1 MINAQRLDE
10 GSPLVI
16 PIVRMG
22 NEPSFDPLDDFYACC
37 SQWFFTTTW
46 DGIVL
51 RLSAPLARV
60 LGPEVQKETRLADRV
75 HPDDQLSFAAAWT
88 RIDEAAEPTPF
99 HFRLQGSDGAC
110 RRVSCS
116 ARRSKTSESVHGSL
130 QESGPELEPADTKIE
145 REAKILRILQ
155 DNLPIITWEIDQKG
169 IFTHHQGRGLAA
181 VGLQAGQF
189 LGLNVFELYAQNE
202 EAVGGIHRSLA
213 GELVHLFS
221 TAHDVSLES
230 WDIPVRDEHGEVTG
244 VVGITLDLSEA
255 KRAEKELREKLALI
269 QRQQLV
275 IRSLSMPIIEV
286 WDKVLTL
293 PLLGVVDSTRAAEVM
308 ENLLEQ
314 VSLKGAR
321 FAILDLTGVEA
332 VDTSSASHL
341 LKVIQAIRLLGAESV
356 ITGIQPG
363 VARTMV
369 VLGVNLASVVT
380 LATLRDGLRYCI
392 KRMSDRPA

>member
-1 MINAQRLDE
+1 
-10 GSPLVI
+10 VI

-22 NEPSFDPLDDFYACC
+22 TDLSSDPLDDFYACC
-37 SQWFFTTTW
+37 SQWFFTATR

-75 HPDDQLSFAAAWT
+75 HPDDRPAFAAAWA
-88 RIDEAAEPTPF
+88 RIDEDAEPTPF
-99 HFRLQGSDGAC
+99 HFRLQGADGGF

-116 ARRSKTSESVHGSL
+116 ARRSPTSRDVHGSL
-130 QESGPELEPADTKIE
+130 QESGPALEPAETKFE
-145 REAKILRILQ
+145 REAKLLHVLQ
-155 DNLPIITWEIDQKG
+155 DNLPIAVWAIDPQG
-169 IFTHHQGRGLAA
+169 IFTHHQGKGVEAA
-181 VGLQAGQF
+181 GLQAGQL
-189 LGLNVFELYAQNE
+189 LGLNVFDLYGQNA
-202 EAVGGIHRSLA
+202 EAIGGIRQALA
-213 GELVHLFS
+213 GELVHVFTTS
-221 TAHDVSLES
+221 HDVAWES
-230 WDIPVRDEHGEVTG
+230 WDIPVRDEHGEVTE
-244 VVGITLDLSEA
+244 VVGITIDLSEA

-293 PLLGVVDSTRAAEVM
+293 PLLGVVDSTRAADVM

-341 LKVIQAIRLLGAESV
+341 LKLIHAIRLLGAESI
-356 ITGIQPG
+356 ITGIQPS

-369 VLGVNLASVVT
+369 ELGVNLARVVT

-392 KRMSDRPA
+392 KRMSDSPA